1 MNRIATGYH
10 RSARRALRGVP
21 TALGMAAALLLAVA
35 LGACRTTP
43 EEEEGL
49 GERAGGIE
57 RGAGEFD
64 EGGGSLERRDLEA
77 ESARLETVY
86 FDFDSAAIR
95 ADMRPVLQENA
106 RTIRERDYRRVV
118 LEGHTDERG
127 SEQYNLALGERRAHA
142 VKRYLVQLGVPGS
155 RLETVSFGESSPAA
169 EGHDESAWRWNRRVE
184 FRVVQ

>member
-1 MNRIATGYH
+1 MNRISTGDDE
-10 RSARRALRGVP
+10 RARRALRGAT
-21 TALGMAAALLLAVA
+21 TAFGVVAALALALA

-43 EEEEGL
+43 EEEGLEG
-49 GERAGGIE
+49 GPGSGIE
-57 RGAGEFD
+57 RGSGEFD

-86 FDFDSAAIR
+86 FDFDSAEIR
-95 ADMRPVLQENA
+95 PDMRPVLQQNA
-106 RTIRERDYRRVV
+106 RTIRDADYGRVV